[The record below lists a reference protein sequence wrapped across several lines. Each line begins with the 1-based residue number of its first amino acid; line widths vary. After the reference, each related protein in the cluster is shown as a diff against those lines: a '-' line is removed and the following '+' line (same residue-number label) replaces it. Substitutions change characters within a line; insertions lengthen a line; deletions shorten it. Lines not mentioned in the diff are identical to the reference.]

1 MRHRQI
7 YCATENSTTRLDS
20 RMDDTLALVVF
31 FAFCGTC
38 YCATQQCYVQ
48 WSRRRVADTPR
59 PGGYGGY
66 DDEDDGYDNRGYDD
80 GGDGGGDGGGGG
92 ADDDRD
98 VAITVAPPLYS
109 LERYQLPRCPTQ
121 EVEVCAMCTEP
132 MAQGDL
138 VVRLPC
144 MHLFHRYEEQQGDI
158 LDWVQKA
165 KTCPVCACGAT
176 AVVASPRTETL
187 LRELPTSLQM

>member
-1 MRHRQI
+1 
-7 YCATENSTTRLDS
+7 
-20 RMDDTLALVVF
+20 MDDMLAFFVL

-38 YCATQQCYVQ
+38 YCATQQCYVR
-48 WSRRRVADTPR
+48 WSRRRIADTPR
-59 PGGYGGY
+59 AYGGY
-66 DDEDDGYDNRGYDD
+66 DEGYDHYDD
-80 GGDGGGDGGGGG
+80 AGDGGGGGGGGG

-176 AVVASPRTETL
+176 AAAPS
-187 LRELPTSLQM
+187 